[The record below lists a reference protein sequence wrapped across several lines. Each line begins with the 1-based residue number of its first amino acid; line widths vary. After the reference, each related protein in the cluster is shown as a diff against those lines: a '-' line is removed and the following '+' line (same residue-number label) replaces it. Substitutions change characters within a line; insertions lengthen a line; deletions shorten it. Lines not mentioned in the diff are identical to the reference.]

1 MTHKE
6 LMEIAGK
13 AHNLNVDDN
22 QCIILIGLD
31 NEGVAATFHGTTDMI
46 GAALVTSAVQRDWF
60 LSLLED
66 VVASAKAYKVT
77 SSDELAN

>member
-6 LMEIAGK
+6 LMEIANK
-13 AHNLNVDDN
+13 THNLNVDDN
-22 QCIILIGLD
+22 QCIILMGLD
-31 NEGVAATFHGTTDMI
+31 NEGVTAVYHGTINTI

-60 LSLLED
+60 LELLED